1 MIALSAAI
9 GAFCAVAGLYASY
22 YLQAASGATIVLLAT
37 LLFFAA
43 MAIGRIRLQSSAART
58 TR

>member
-1 MIALSAAI
+1 MLALSAAI

-37 LLFFAA
+37 A
-43 MAIGRIRLQSSAART
+43 RRSSWRLPVTAL
-58 TR
+58 